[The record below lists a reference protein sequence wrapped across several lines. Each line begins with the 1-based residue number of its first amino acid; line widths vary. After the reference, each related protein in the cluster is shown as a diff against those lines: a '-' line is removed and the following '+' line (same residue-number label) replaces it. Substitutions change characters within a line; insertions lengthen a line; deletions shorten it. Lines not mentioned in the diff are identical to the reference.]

1 MRFAF
6 SMTVLALGTVLAGCR
21 STPGTPS
28 TDERS
33 APKANVSTKGG
44 GLGRPSAG
52 ATTSPTNA
60 AAAKATML
68 LPASGRIHSVSP
80 VAPFVVVDY
89 ILGGMPPLQST
100 LDVFR
105 AGQKVG
111 QVRLSGPEQNGF
123 VAADILSGI
132 LQIDDEVRV
141 RGTE

>member
-1 MRFAF
+1 MRFALNLF
-6 SMTVLALGTVLAGCR
+6 ALVLGLTVTSCR
-21 STPGTPS
+21 SSPEPS
-28 TDERS
+28 PEKPTVRRDT
-33 APKANVSTKGG
+33 STKGG
-44 GLGRPSAG
+44 RLTRSEGPANAG
-52 ATTSPTNA
+52 STNA
-60 AAAKATML
+60 AAATQAPVL

-105 AGQKVG
+105 GGQKVG
-111 QVRLSGPEQNGF
+111 QIRLSGPEQNGF

-132 LQIDDEVRV
+132 LQVDDEVRV